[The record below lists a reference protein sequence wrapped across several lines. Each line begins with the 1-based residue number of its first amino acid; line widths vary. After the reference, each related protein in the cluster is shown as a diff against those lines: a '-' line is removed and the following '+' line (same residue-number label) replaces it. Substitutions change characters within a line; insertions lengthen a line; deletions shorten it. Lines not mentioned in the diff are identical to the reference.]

1 MALLGHGRLAVHQ
14 VDRLRLPMIA
24 LGAAMETDFF
34 FNAFN
39 VGRRERRDLSEVEN
53 ADAMQLLGDAGAD
66 AMDPF

>member
-1 MALLGHGRLAVHQ
+1 
-14 VDRLRLPMIA
+14 MIA
-24 LGAAMETDFF
+24 LGAAMETDLF
-34 FNAFN
+34 FNAFD